1 MQYTELDK
9 DDLISTIKRNNKEL
23 GELYL
28 TQNKF
33 LTMIEERDLIIEKC
47 ITTIQNLQA
56 QILEDSELLPQRNE
70 IKEAIFNCKEI
81 PMG

>member
-9 DDLISTIKRNNKEL
+9 DDLISTIKRNNREL

-28 TQNKF
+28 AQNKF

-56 QILEDSELLPQRNE
+56 QILDPELLPQRNE
-70 IKEAIFNCKEI
+70 IKEAIFNSREI

>member
-1 MQYTELDK
+1 MQFTNFEIDEL
-9 DDLISTIKRNNKEL
+9 LNTIKRNNREL
-23 GELYL
+23 AETYL
-28 TQNKF
+28 NQVK
-33 LTMIEERDLIIEKC
+33 LITMIEQRDLIIEKC